1 MATDSRN
8 RNPTFWADYGPGTEV
23 QARLTGT
30 SQTGRLVI
38 LGNPISY
45 VVESGRYFPFL
56 SLRGHEDPM
65 SRDLGERMRIG
76 DLVGEEIPS
85 NLEPHHIQGGY
96 RRDKAPSSTR
106 GAVQKPPLGRLA
118 NTSIYGTG
126 PEGLPNPAMPDTMD
140 FFSGIPDS
148 TGLRGI

>member
-1 MATDSRN
+1 MASDSHR
-8 RNPTFWADYGPGTEV
+8 RNPTFWADYGPPTEV

-30 SQTGRLVI
+30 SQTGRRVI

-65 SRDLGERMRIG
+65 TRDLGERMRLG

-85 NLEPHHIQGGY
+85 NLEPRHVQGGF

-106 GAVQKPPLGRLA
+106 GAVQTPPLGRLA

-126 PEGLPNPAMPDTMD
+126 PEGLPNPEKPDTLD
-140 FFSGIPDS
+140 FFSGIPH
-148 TGLRGI
+148 GLGLEGV